1 MRISDWSSDVC
12 SSDLSL
18 SELDLVV
25 AERRALA
32 FGLGGRLGGLER
44 GHAERLP
51 RLQPITRRRAV
62 AVHPKLAGARPFGD
76 HGIGRLGHMALEPA
90 IEPDAVVVGR
100 YPDMGEL
107 EDGRVGKEGGRW

>member
-12 SSDLSL
+12 SSD
-18 SELDLVV
+18 
-25 AERRALA
+25 
-32 FGLGGRLGGLER
+32 LGGLER

-100 YPDMGEL
+100 YPEL
-107 EDGRVGKEGGRW
+107 ADLVGAPATPRASASPPNSARPQPIPDPQPGKAQGRGR